1 MYNFSPAS
9 EKVME
14 VSGNFCWNVCAA
26 PLARR
31 SQSFAAPSSA
41 QVATRG
47 GPLLAGLQLL
57 TIAVC
62 PFKFF
67 ICAPT
72 STSHSLAVL
81 SAEAV
86 RIFSPSV
93 VQLSS
98 RMAFLCPLRTMKL
111 SHSPYTFQRN
121 TCLSLDPEA
130 TTSPCGENR
139 IPKISSYPAVRQHS
153 FVARLARLDPG
164 SILPRTWCPVRSMVG
179 ASSFEVLN
187 IPCVFSGREHRQC
200 AFHTNVSQAS
210 LRFRGTNL
218 LLPDRA
224 FLLPLFLRSL
234 LLGGHQSAGIS
245 SLSARGALATFHRVG
260 QVVAPSPSLL
270 TPRPI
275 EDRDISRST
284 RSLRVSRS
292 TTLGKAQGGPQKDGM
307 EFQGGRGVGGDRS
320 DGSGQPRRRSRM
332 PWSRVAQNVLLGAQE
347 DVLDALKEGAT
358 AVVSVGVPLDLPLP
372 EEQVLKVSL
381 LDLED
386 ADLLTQLPMC
396 CDFLE
401 KQIERGRNVLVHC
414 AAGVSR
420 STAVVVAHLMRTED
434 LSLDAALTR
443 IRQVRPQACP
453 NDGFM
458 RQLELFRRMG
468 CKLDEENVAYRSHRA
483 AQLAQQD
490 NLDWHATLRDPQ
502 GAAAANR
509 LLYRCKSCRRAI
521 ADSGSVLE
529 HEAGSGADA
538 FAWRKRAKEDQR
550 NRGAGG
556 TTSCWSVFV
565 EPLAWMD
572 KAADGEVRGKL
583 HCPSCRARL
592 GSFDW
597 SGAQCNCGAW
607 IRPAFQLL
615 RSKIDE
621 PTRNVVA
628 VGAPIRDVPTRFRHL
643 IFDCDGVLVDSERVS
658 CEALRLAVKQV
669 TGFDPP
675 HRFPEDFVP
684 LFGMD
689 VRATV
694 AYYRQTYCSND
705 PSWNDQEALAK
716 QIGDV
721 KDVLY
726 AQIAETHGIQA
737 FPGVEGLIRQA
748 RALGLSIAVGSS
760 GSPAKIRMNLEKAGI
775 YHLFDAE
782 CIVSAKTVPRGK
794 PAPDVY
800 LEAMRRV
807 RCVDPSTALIVE
819 DAVLGLKA
827 GKAAGAFTVG
837 VATSLPR
844 QALEPHANVVYGA
857 LADLDLRKMK

>member
-1 MYNFSPAS
+1 
-9 EKVME
+9 
-14 VSGNFCWNVCAA
+14 
-26 PLARR
+26 
-31 SQSFAAPSSA
+31 
-41 QVATRG
+41 
-47 GPLLAGLQLL
+47 
-57 TIAVC
+57 
-62 PFKFF
+62 
-67 ICAPT
+67 
-72 STSHSLAVL
+72 
-81 SAEAV
+81 
-86 RIFSPSV
+86 
-93 VQLSS
+93 
-98 RMAFLCPLRTMKL
+98 MKL

-130 TTSPCGENR
+130 TTSPCG
-139 IPKISSYPAVRQHS
+139 
-153 FVARLARLDPG
+153 
-164 SILPRTWCPVRSMVG
+164 SILPRTWCPVRSM
-179 ASSFEVLN
+179 
-187 IPCVFSGREHRQC
+187 
-200 AFHTNVSQAS
+200 
-210 LRFRGTNL
+210 
-218 LLPDRA
+218 
-224 FLLPLFLRSL
+224 
-234 LLGGHQSAGIS
+234 
-245 SLSARGALATFHRVG
+245 
-260 QVVAPSPSLL
+260 
-270 TPRPI
+270 
-275 EDRDISRST
+275 
-284 RSLRVSRS
+284 
-292 TTLGKAQGGPQKDGM
+292 
-307 EFQGGRGVGGDRS
+307 
-320 DGSGQPRRRSRM
+320 
-332 PWSRVAQNVLLGAQE
+332 NVLLGAQE

-443 IRQVRPQACP
+443 IRQ
-453 NDGFM
+453 
-458 RQLELFRRMG
+458 
-468 CKLDEENVAYRSHRA
+468 
-483 AQLAQQD
+483 D

-502 GAAAANR
+502 
-509 LLYRCKSCRRAI
+509 
-521 ADSGSVLE
+521 
-529 HEAGSGADA
+529 GSGADA